1 MRTGIKRKMNT
12 KELLNALLERLVG
25 RRSVKQ
31 WWKTPNRAL
40 GGKTPISLWK
50 GTSVN
55 QMQVK
60 IYLVQAVMRE
70 GS

>member
-1 MRTGIKRKMNT
+1 MKRNKHQLNSKEIMN
-12 KELLNALLERLVG
+12 LLLVNLVG
-25 RRSVKQ
+25 KSLVQKWWRS
-31 WWKTPNRAL
+31 PNKAF

>member
-1 MRTGIKRKMNT
+1 MKRNKHQLNSKEIMN
-12 KELLNALLERLVG
+12 LLLVNLVG
-25 RRSVKQ
+25 KSLVQKWWRS
-31 WWKTPNRAL
+31 PNRAF

-60 IYLVQAVMRE
+60 LYLVQSAMRE
-70 GS
+70 CS

>member
-1 MRTGIKRKMNT
+1 MKRNKHQLNSKEIMN
-12 KELLNALLERLVG
+12 LLLVNLVG
-25 RRSVKQ
+25 KALVQK
-31 WWKTPNRAL
+31 WWKSPNKAF

-55 QMQVK
+55 QMLVK
-60 IYLVQAVMRE
+60 LYLVQSVMKE

>member
-1 MRTGIKRKMNT
+1 MKHQLNSKEIMN
-12 KELLNALLERLVG
+12 LLLVNLVG
-25 RRSVKQ
+25 KSRVQKWWRS
-31 WWKTPNRAL
+31 PNKAF